1 MTPLQTQSTTAAAR
15 AALAARALH
24 MYAREYYG
32 AHNSVVWRKI
42 CSILGGPERTG
53 LDGWSPLTQTTIQVT
68 VNASHCARD
77 VVTNARFTGY
87 FTPTIDDDV
96 GDEAEA
102 EALAYLRGV

>member
-1 MTPLQTQSTTAAAR
+1 MDDDEVDGANAEA
-15 AALAARALH
+15 
-24 MYAREYYG
+24 MYAREHYG
-32 AHNSVVWRKI
+32 AHNSVVWRKT
-42 CSILGGPERTG
+42 CSILGGPARTG
-53 LDGWSPLTQTTIQVT
+53 LVGWPPLTQTTIQVT
-68 VNASHCARD
+68 VNASHYARD

>member
-1 MTPLQTQSTTAAAR
+1 M
-15 AALAARALH
+15 
-24 MYAREYYG
+24 

-42 CSILGGPERTG
+42 CTILGGPERTG

-68 VNASHCARD
+68 VNASQCARD